1 MRFNS
6 RISDWHPALLA
17 EDHER
22 AWDEFLNGHS
32 PLILQVV
39 HLFERDQDRIEDC
52 FVFVCER
59 LKRNNLRRIRQ
70 FDIQG
75 AATFATWLRAV
86 VRNLCLDWRRHRFG
100 RPRLFRSISRLPELD
115 QEVFRCIYHRRLR
128 ENETFHTVR
137 ALYPSL
143 TRGKFTDSMI
153 RINKCLSHH
162 QSWLL
167 VSRNPRLESI
177 SASSSDPD
185 AADRDIELP
194 DREPNPETHSAR
206 QESLTALRKAMSD
219 LPPQQR
225 LLLRLRFEQE
235 LSLEQIAHLTQL
247 SSPLTVQRIIQ
258 KAIATIR
265 EQLITEGITSVSV
278 SVKDV

>member
-6 RISDWHPALLA
+6 SISDRLPALLA
-17 EDHER
+17 EDHEK
-22 AWDEFLNGHS
+22 AWDEFLNGYS
-32 PLILQVV
+32 PLILQIV
-39 HLFERDQDRIEDC
+39 HLFERDHDQIEDC

-59 LKRNNLRRIRQ
+59 LKRNNLRRVRR
-70 FDIQG
+70 FDAGG

-100 RPRLFRSISRLPELD
+100 RPRLFRSIARLPELD
-115 QEVFRCIYHRRLR
+115 QEVFRCLHHRRLR
-128 ENETFHTVR
+128 ETETFHAVK

-143 TRGKFTDSMI
+143 TRSELADSI
-153 RINKCLSHH
+153 SRVNKSLSHH

-167 VSRNPRLESI
+167 VSRAPRLESI
-177 SASSSDPD
+177 SASSNNPGSS
-185 AADRDIELP
+185 DRDIDLP
-194 DREPNPETHSAR
+194 DREPDPETRSAQ
-206 QESLTALRKAMSD
+206 QESLTALRKAMSG

-225 LLLRLRFEQE
+225 LLLRLRYEQE
-235 LSLEQIAHLTQL
+235 LSLGQIAHLTQL
-247 SSPLTVQRIIQ
+247 SSPLAVQRIIQ
-258 KAIATIR
+258 RAIATIR

>member
-1 MRFNS
+1 MGFDS
-6 RISDWHPALLA
+6 RISDRLPALLA
-17 EDHER
+17 EDHEK
-22 AWDEFLNGHS
+22 AWDDFLNGCA

-70 FDIQG
+70 FDTEG
-75 AATFATWLRAV
+75 AATFSTWLRAV

-100 RPRLFRSISRLPELD
+100 RPRIFRSIARLPKLD
-115 QEVFRCIYHRRLR
+115 QEVFRCIHHRRLR
-128 ENETFHTVR
+128 ENETYHAVR

-143 TRGKFTDSMI
+143 TRDELADSI
-153 RINKCLSHH
+153 VRINKCLSHH

-167 VSRNPRLESI
+167 VSRNSRLESI

-185 AADRDIELP
+185 AADREIELP

-206 QESLTALRKAMSD
+206 QESLMALRKAMSG

-225 LLLRLRFEQE
+225 LLLRLRYEQE
-235 LSLEQIAHLTQL
+235 LSLEQIADLTQL
-247 SSPLTVQRIIQ
+247 SSPLAVQRIIQ
-258 KAIATIR
+258 RAILTIR

-278 SVKDV
+278 SVKDG

>member
-1 MRFNS
+1 MTVNS
-6 RISDWHPALLA
+6 RISNWLQALLA
-17 EDHER
+17 EDYEK
-22 AWDEFLNGHS
+22 AWDEFLNGYA

-70 FDIQG
+70 FKTQG

-100 RPRLFRSISRLPELD
+100 RPRLFRSISRLPGLD

-143 TRGKFTDSMI
+143 TRGELADSMV
-153 RINKCLSHH
+153 RINKCLSPQ

-167 VSRNPRLESI
+167 VSRIPRLESI
-177 SASSSDPD
+177 SASSSNPD
-185 AADRDIELP
+185 ASDRDSELP
-194 DREPNPETHSAR
+194 DREPDPETQSAR

-247 SSPLTVQRIIQ
+247 PSSLTVQRIIQ
-258 KAIATIR
+258 RAIATIR

>member
-1 MRFNS
+1 MTVNS
-6 RISDWHPALLA
+6 RISNWLQALLA
-17 EDHER
+17 EDYEK
-22 AWDEFLNGHS
+22 AWDEFLNGYA

-100 RPRLFRSISRLPELD
+100 RPRLFRSISRLPEVD

-185 AADRDIELP
+185 AVDRDIELP
-194 DREPNPETHSAR
+194 DREPDPETHSAR